1 MTPSINTVTMEVEAH
16 SRDEALKTAQQVNEN
31 FCNGAKTYIHTEYL
45 SWNEW
50 LVILADN
57 IDDAIQAKEKYFAD
71 YED

>member
-1 MTPSINTVTMEVEAH
+1 MTPSINTLTIIVEAH
-16 SRDEALKTAQQVNEN
+16 SRDEVLKSAQQVNED

-45 SWNEW
+45 SCNEW

-71 YED
+71 YGD